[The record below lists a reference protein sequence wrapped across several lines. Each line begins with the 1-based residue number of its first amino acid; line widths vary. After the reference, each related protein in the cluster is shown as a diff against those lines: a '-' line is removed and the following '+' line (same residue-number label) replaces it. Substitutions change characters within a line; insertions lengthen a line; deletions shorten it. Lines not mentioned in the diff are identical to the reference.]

1 MERGSKVN
9 SEFSRV
15 AEQACTIAES
25 WGGRFGQSNDGLP
38 GYRLHGTGG
47 RCLWA
52 TSVLVL
58 MLSLLTYSGCS
69 LFVIAGKVLVGDP
82 KNPSRFKTM
91 TGIDLT
97 KGKHSLLILCNTPEH
112 IGSDNASLRVD
123 LVDGVTR
130 RLLRKKVDVV
140 NSSRVSRWLDDHG
153 GIPDDLSEIA
163 KDFEVD
169 YIAIVDLQSYTTTEE
184 NSNRLLRGRSSG
196 NVRVFKVETVGETKL
211 TGQVFTTEF
220 SSTYPTLQPIPQEGR
235 SRVTFEKEYLDR
247 VSEQLAALFYDARL
261 NDDL

>member
-1 MERGSKVN
+1 MERSSEVI

-15 AEQACTIAES
+15 AETACAFDES
-25 WGGRFGQSNDGLP
+25 RGSQSDQPINGLPGHRSRRLGGRFVG
-38 GYRLHGTGG
+38 
-47 RCLWA
+47 A
-52 TSVLVL
+52 TSMLVL
-58 MLSLLTYSGCS
+58 LLSLLMYSGCS

-91 TGIDLT
+91 TGIDLS

-140 NSSRVSRWLDDHG
+140 NSSRVTRWLDDHG
-153 GIPDDLSEIA
+153 GIPDDLSEMA
-163 KDFEVD
+163 MDFEVD

-196 NVRVFKVETVGETKL
+196 NVRVFKVETVGDTKL

-220 SSTYPTLQPIPQEGR
+220 SSTYPTLQPIAQEGR